1 MSFRATHGTKNYL
14 ILSRAITKATPR
26 LEVMDLK
33 IFPSSAEFGNASHPA
48 PELYDIADDK
58 F

>member
-1 MSFRATHGTKNYL
+1 MSFLVTHGTKNYL

-33 IFPSSAEFGNASHPA
+33 IFPSSAELATPA
-48 PELYDIADDK
+48 IPLQN
-58 F
+58 FTT